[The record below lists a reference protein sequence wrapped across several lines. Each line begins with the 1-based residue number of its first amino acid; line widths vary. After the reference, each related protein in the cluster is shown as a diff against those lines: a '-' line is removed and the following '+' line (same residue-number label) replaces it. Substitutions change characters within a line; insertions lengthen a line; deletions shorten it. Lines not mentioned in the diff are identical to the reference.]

1 MVAASSSASR
11 RSLSIA
17 RRAQLHHRMSDDDP
31 FTFTSPRGNSSSV
44 PDNRVILSVDC
55 TDNPDYLVTDNFII

>member
-17 RRAQLHHRMSDDDP
+17 RRAQLHHRMSDDP